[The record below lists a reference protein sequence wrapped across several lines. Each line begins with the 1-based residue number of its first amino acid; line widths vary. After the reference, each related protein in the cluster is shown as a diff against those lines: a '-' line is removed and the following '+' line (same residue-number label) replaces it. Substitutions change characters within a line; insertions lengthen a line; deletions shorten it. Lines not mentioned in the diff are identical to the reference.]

1 MYGIYLLMQLNIII
15 NLMKRYQKHKL
26 FNKIGCI
33 HIQQQ
38 GELPIGYQELFEKV
52 TGVEL
57 TIIKLECI
65 LNR

>member
-1 MYGIYLLMQLNIII
+1 M
-15 NLMKRYQKHKL
+15 

>member
-1 MYGIYLLMQLNIII
+1 
-15 NLMKRYQKHKL
+15 MKRYQKHKL